1 MRKYIAVNLTRKL
14 ESKASSIVLFFLY
27 KSILVN
33 ILNAR
38 KNVCLQRERLLQ
50 YHNKHKNKS
59 QIIYLKY
66 NIQSE
71 NIQETREYHRNYDH
85 YTISYRKYKTCNPCL
100 ERLVLFN
107 DTCVKSFFSTKMT
120 PQRY

>member
-1 MRKYIAVNLTRKL
+1 MRKYRAINLIWKL
-14 ESKASSIVLFFLY
+14 ELKTRTIVLLFLY

-38 KNVCLQRERLLQ
+38 KNVYLQRERLLQ
-50 YHNKHKNKS
+50 CHNKHKSKP

-71 NIQETREYHRNYDH
+71 SIQETREYHHNYDH
-85 YTISYRKYKTCNPCL
+85 YIIS
-100 ERLVLFN
+100 
-107 DTCVKSFFSTKMT
+107 
-120 PQRY
+120 